1 MTKLFKEYDEIIK
14 GQELSNII
22 ENITDEHQSQNP
34 GAVHYLPHH
43 AVLRADKTTS
53 KVRVVYD
60 ASSNNPSL
68 NDCLEKGPCMIPL
81 LFDIII
87 RFRTYKVALVSDVQ
101 QASLNVEIN
110 EEDRDFLRFLWID
123 NIDSE

>member
-22 ENITDEHQSQNP
+22 GKITDEHQSQNP

-60 ASSNNPSL
+60 ASPNNPSL
-68 NDCLEKGPCMIPL
+68 NDCLGKRAVYDSL
-81 LFDIII
+81 II
-87 RFRTYKVALVSDVQ
+87 
-101 QASLNVEIN
+101 
-110 EEDRDFLRFLWID
+110 
-123 NIDSE
+123 